1 MGTKKTDVEDWKDGK
16 PCYQEKPFY
25 YLPAGIRISDDYFKE
40 LIWRVILIQKS
51 KFKSIRV
58 CVSCGW
64 QVIQI
69 EVGHK
74 KVISQLANRNEK
86 NREILYI

>member
-1 MGTKKTDVEDWKDGK
+1 M
-16 PCYQEKPFY
+16 
-25 YLPAGIRISDDYFKE
+25 
-40 LIWRVILIQKS
+40 LIQKS
-51 KFKSIRV
+51 KFKSIRA

-69 EVGHK
+69 EVGRK